1 MTEGN
6 HVWIIDDD
14 RSIRWVLEKALQK
27 AGMQVTSFPSA
38 EGVLEELK
46 LAQPDTIVSDI
57 RMPGMDGI
65 ETAHHM
71 NRLSKPPAI
80 IFTTAFSEHALKA
93 FETHAVD
100 YLLKPIKQERLHEA
114 LDAAARLTK
123 PQLEQLKYIDEQP
136 KVRTHICVKTRGSL
150 ELVPIETIRYFLAD
164 HKYVT
169 LRTDDHECLIEESL
183 KSLESEF
190 GHLFTRIH
198 RNALIA
204 DKYMNGLEKNSEGHC
219 VITIEGIEERLEISR
234 RHLPHVRKKIKNM
247 ATFK

>member
-1 MTEGN
+1 MNILIVDDEPLARQRLIGLVQELNDFEVCGN
-6 HVWIIDDD
+6 ASNGKD
-14 RSIRWVLEKALQK
+14 ALRLAQ
-27 AGMQVTSFPSA
+27 
-38 EGVLEELK
+38 ELK
-46 LAQPDTIVSDI
+46 PDVVLLDI

-80 IFTTAFSEHALKA
+80 IFTTAFSEHALNA

-100 YLLKPIKQERLHEA
+100 YLLKPIKQERLAEA
-114 LDAAARLTK
+114 LQAAARLTK
-123 PQLEQLKYIDEQP
+123 PQLEQIKLIDEEP
-136 KVRTHICVKTRGSL
+136 KVRTHICVKTRGNL
-150 ELVPIETIRYFLAD
+150 ELVPIESIRYFLAD

-190 GHLFTRIH
+190 SHLFTRIH

-204 DKYMNGLEKNSEGHC
+204 DRYMTGLEKNNEGHC
-219 VITIEGIEERLEISR
+219 VITIEGIDDRLEISR
-234 RHLPHVRKKIKNM
+234 RHLPHVRKKIKNLV
-247 ATFK
+247 TYK

>member
-1 MTEGN
+1 MN
-6 HVWIIDDD
+6 ILIVDDEPLARQRLIGLVQELNGFEACANASNGKD
-14 RSIRWVLEKALQK
+14 ALRLAQ
-27 AGMQVTSFPSA
+27 
-38 EGVLEELK
+38 ELK
-46 LAQPDTIVSDI
+46 PDVVLLDI

-100 YLLKPIKQERLHEA
+100 YLLKPIKQDRLHEA
-114 LDAAARLTK
+114 LKAAARLTK

-136 KVRTHICVKTRGSL
+136 KIRTHICVKTRGSL
-150 ELVPIETIRYFLAD
+150 ELVPIESIRYFLAD

-190 GHLFTRIH
+190 EHIFTRIH
-198 RNALIA
+198 RNALVA
-204 DKYMNGLEKNSEGHC
+204 DRFMNGLEKNSEGHC
-219 VITIEGIEERLEISR
+219 VITIEGIEDRLEISR

-247 ATFK
+247 ATYK

>member
-1 MTEGN
+1 MN
-6 HVWIIDDD
+6 ILIVDDEPLARQRLIGLVQGLNGYEACANASNGKD
-14 RSIRWVLEKALQK
+14 ALRLAQ
-27 AGMQVTSFPSA
+27 
-38 EGVLEELK
+38 ELK
-46 LAQPDTIVSDI
+46 PDVVLLDI

-100 YLLKPIKQERLHEA
+100 YLLKPIKQERLNEA
-114 LDAAARLTK
+114 LQAAARLTK
-123 PQLEQLKYIDEQP
+123 PQLEQLKHIDEQP
-136 KVRTHICVKTRGSL
+136 RVRTHICVKTRGSL
-150 ELVPIETIRYFLAD
+150 ELVPLDNIRYFLAD

-190 GHLFTRIH
+190 SHIFTRIH

-219 VITIEGIEERLEISR
+219 VITIEGIEDRLEISR
-234 RHLPHVRKKIKNM
+234 RHLPHVRKKIKSM
-247 ATFK
+247 VTYK

>member
-1 MTEGN
+1 MN
-6 HVWIIDDD
+6 ILIVDDEPLARQRLIGLVQELNGFEVCANASNGKD
-14 RSIRWVLEKALQK
+14 ALRLAQ
-27 AGMQVTSFPSA
+27 
-38 EGVLEELK
+38 ELK
-46 LAQPDTIVSDI
+46 PDVVLLDI

-80 IFTTAFSEHALKA
+80 VFTTAFSEHALKA

-100 YLLKPIKQERLHEA
+100 YLLKPVKQDRLHEA
-114 LDAAARLTK
+114 LAAAVRLTK

-136 KVRTHICVKTRGSL
+136 KVRTHICVKTRGTL
-150 ELVPIETIRYFLAD
+150 ELVPIDSIRYFLAD

-169 LRTDDHECLIEESL
+169 LRIEDHECLIEESL
-183 KSLESEF
+183 KSLETEF
-190 GHLFTRIH
+190 DHIFTRIH
-198 RNALIA
+198 RNALVA
-204 DKYMNGLEKNSEGHC
+204 DQFMSGLEKNSEGHC

-247 ATFK
+247 ATYK

>member
-1 MTEGN
+1 MN
-6 HVWIIDDD
+6 ILIVDDEPLARQRLIGLVQELNGSEACANASNGKD
-14 RSIRWVLEKALQK
+14 A
-27 AGMQVTSFPSA
+27 
-38 EGVLEELK
+38 LK
-46 LAQPDTIVSDI
+46 LAQELKPDVVLLDI

-100 YLLKPIKQERLHEA
+100 YLLKPIKQERLYEA
-114 LDAAARLTK
+114 LDAASRLTK

-136 KVRTHICVKTRGSL
+136 KIRTHICVKTRGSL
-150 ELVPIETIRYFLAD
+150 ELVPIDAIRYFMAD

-183 KSLESEF
+183 KSLENEF
-190 GHLFTRIH
+190 DHVFTRIH
-198 RNALIA
+198 RNALVA
-204 DKYMNGLEKNSEGHC
+204 DQFMSGLEKNSEGHC
-219 VITIEGIEERLEISR
+219 VITIEGIDDRLEISR

-247 ATFK
+247 ATYK

>member
-1 MTEGN
+1 MNILIVDDEPLARQRLIGLVQELNGFEVCGN
-6 HVWIIDDD
+6 ASNGKD
-14 RSIRWVLEKALQK
+14 ALRLAQ
-27 AGMQVTSFPSA
+27 
-38 EGVLEELK
+38 ELK
-46 LAQPDTIVSDI
+46 PDVVLLDI

-80 IFTTAFSEHALKA
+80 VFTTAFGEHALTA

-100 YLLKPIKQERLHEA
+100 YLLKPIKQDRLADA
-114 LDAAARLTK
+114 LQAAARLTK
-123 PQLEQLKYIDEQP
+123 PQLEQIKLIDEAP

-150 ELVPIETIRYFLAD
+150 ELVPIESIRYFLAD

-183 KSLESEF
+183 KSLEGEF
-190 GHLFTRIH
+190 SHLFTRIH

-204 DKYMNGLEKNSEGHC
+204 DRYMTGLEKNNEGHC
-219 VITIEGIEERLEISR
+219 VITIEGIDDRLEISR

-247 ATFK
+247 VTYK

>member
-1 MTEGN
+1 MN
-6 HVWIIDDD
+6 IMIVDDEPLARQRLVGLVQELNGFEACANASNGKD
-14 RSIRWVLEKALQK
+14 ALRLAQ
-27 AGMQVTSFPSA
+27 
-38 EGVLEELK
+38 ELK
-46 LAQPDTIVSDI
+46 PDVVLLDI

-100 YLLKPIKQERLHEA
+100 YLLKPIKQDRLHDA

-123 PQLEQLKYIDEQP
+123 PQLEQLKLIDDQP
-136 KVRTHICVKTRGSL
+136 KVRTHICVKTRGTL

-169 LRTDDHECLIEESL
+169 LRTEDHECLIEESL
-183 KSLESEF
+183 KSLENEF
-190 GHLFTRIH
+190 SHIFTRIH
-198 RNALIA
+198 RNALVA
-204 DKYMNGLEKNSEGHC
+204 DQYMNGLEKNSEGHC

-247 ATFK
+247 ATYK

>member
-1 MTEGN
+1 MN
-6 HVWIIDDD
+6 ILIVDDEPLARQRLIGLVQELNGFETCANASNGKD
-14 RSIRWVLEKALQK
+14 ALRLAQ
-27 AGMQVTSFPSA
+27 
-38 EGVLEELK
+38 ELK
-46 LAQPDTIVSDI
+46 PDVVLLDI

-100 YLLKPIKQERLHEA
+100 YLLKPIKQDRLHEA

-136 KVRTHICVKTRGSL
+136 KVRTHICVKTRGTL
-150 ELVPIETIRYFLAD
+150 ELVPIESIRYFLAD

-169 LRTDDHECLIEESL
+169 LRTGDHECLIEESL
-183 KSLESEF
+183 KSLETEF
-190 GHLFTRIH
+190 DHIFTRIH
-198 RNALIA
+198 RNALVA
-204 DKYMNGLEKNSEGHC
+204 DQFMNGLEKNSEGHC

-247 ATFK
+247 ATYK

>member
-1 MTEGN
+1 MN
-6 HVWIIDDD
+6 ILIVDDEPLARQRLIGLVQD
-14 RSIRWVLEKALQK
+14 LNGFEACANASNGKDALRLAQ
-27 AGMQVTSFPSA
+27 
-38 EGVLEELK
+38 ELK
-46 LAQPDTIVSDI
+46 PDVVLLDI

-80 IFTTAFSEHALKA
+80 IFTTAFTEHALKA

-100 YLLKPIKQERLHEA
+100 YLLKPIKQDRLHEA
-114 LDAAARLTK
+114 LNAAVRLTK

-136 KVRTHICVKTRGSL
+136 KIRTHICVKTRGSL
-150 ELVPIETIRYFLAD
+150 ELVPIESIRYFLAD

-183 KSLESEF
+183 KSLENEF
-190 GHLFTRIH
+190 DHLFTRIH

-204 DKYMNGLEKNSEGHC
+204 DQFMNGLEKNAEGHC
-219 VITIEGIEERLEISR
+219 VITIMGIEERLEISR

-247 ATFK
+247 ATYK

>member
-1 MTEGN
+1 MNILIVDDEPLARQRLIGLVQELDGFETCGN
-6 HVWIIDDD
+6 ASNGKD
-14 RSIRWVLEKALQK
+14 ALRLAQ
-27 AGMQVTSFPSA
+27 
-38 EGVLEELK
+38 ELK
-46 LAQPDTIVSDI
+46 PDVVLLDI

-80 IFTTAFSEHALKA
+80 IFTTAFSEHALTA

-100 YLLKPIKQERLHEA
+100 YLLKPIKQDRLSEA
-114 LDAAARLTK
+114 LQAAARLTK
-123 PQLEQLKYIDEQP
+123 PQLEQIKLIDDEP

-150 ELVPIETIRYFLAD
+150 ELVPIETIRYFMAD

-190 GHLFTRIH
+190 SHLFTRIH
-198 RNALIA
+198 RNALVA
-204 DKYMNGLEKNSEGHC
+204 DRYMTGLEKNSEGHC
-219 VITIEGIEERLEISR
+219 VITIEGIDDRLEISR
-234 RHLPHVRKKIKNM
+234 RHLPHVRKKIKNLV
-247 ATFK
+247 TYK

>member
-1 MTEGN
+1 MN
-6 HVWIIDDD
+6 ILIVDDEPLARQRLIGLVQGLNGFEACANASNGKD
-14 RSIRWVLEKALQK
+14 ALRLAQ
-27 AGMQVTSFPSA
+27 
-38 EGVLEELK
+38 ELK
-46 LAQPDTIVSDI
+46 PDVVLLDI

-80 IFTTAFSEHALKA
+80 VFTTAFSEHALKA

-100 YLLKPIKQERLHEA
+100 YLLKPIKQDRLHDA
-114 LDAAARLTK
+114 LEAAARLTK
-123 PQLEQLKYIDEQP
+123 PQLEQLKFIDEQP

-150 ELVPIETIRYFLAD
+150 ELVPIESIRYFLAD

-183 KSLESEF
+183 KSLEGEF
-190 GHLFTRIH
+190 SHLFTRIH

-204 DKYMNGLEKNSEGHC
+204 DRFMTGLEKNSEGHC

>member
-1 MTEGN
+1 MN
-6 HVWIIDDD
+6 ILIVDDEPLARQRLIGLVQELNGFETCANASNGKD
-14 RSIRWVLEKALQK
+14 ALRLAQ
-27 AGMQVTSFPSA
+27 
-38 EGVLEELK
+38 ELK
-46 LAQPDTIVSDI
+46 PDVVLLDI

-136 KVRTHICVKTRGSL
+136 KVRTHICVKTRGTL
-150 ELVPIETIRYFLAD
+150 ELVPIESIRYFLAD

-169 LRTDDHECLIEESL
+169 LRTGDHECLIEESL
-183 KSLESEF
+183 KSLETEF
-190 GHLFTRIH
+190 EHIFTRIH
-198 RNALIA
+198 RNALVA
-204 DKYMNGLEKNSEGHC
+204 DRFMNGLEKNSEGHC

-247 ATFK
+247 ATYK

>member
-1 MTEGN
+1 MN
-6 HVWIIDDD
+6 ILIVDDEPLARQRLISLVQELNGFEVCANASNGKD
-14 RSIRWVLEKALQK
+14 ALRLAQ
-27 AGMQVTSFPSA
+27 
-38 EGVLEELK
+38 ELK
-46 LAQPDTIVSDI
+46 PDVVLLDI

-100 YLLKPIKQERLHEA
+100 YLLKPIKHDRLHEA

-136 KVRTHICVKTRGSL
+136 KVRTHICVKTRGAL
-150 ELVPIETIRYFLAD
+150 ELVPIESIRYFLAD

-169 LRTDDHECLIEESL
+169 LRTGDHECLIEESL
-183 KSLESEF
+183 KSLETEF
-190 GHLFTRIH
+190 DHIFTRIH
-198 RNALIA
+198 RNALV
-204 DKYMNGLEKNSEGHC
+204 DDQFMNGLEKNSEGHC

-247 ATFK
+247 STYK

>member
-1 MTEGN
+1 VQDLNGFEACANASNGK
-6 HVWIIDDD
+6 D
-14 RSIRWVLEKALQK
+14 ALRLAQ
-27 AGMQVTSFPSA
+27 
-38 EGVLEELK
+38 ELK
-46 LAQPDTIVSDI
+46 PDVVLLDI

-100 YLLKPIKQERLHEA
+100 YLLKPIKQDRLHDA
-114 LDAAARLTK
+114 LDAATRLTK
-123 PQLEQLKYIDEQP
+123 PQLEQLKYIDEKP
-136 KVRTHICVKTRGSL
+136 KVRTHICVKTRGTL
-150 ELVPIETIRYFLAD
+150 ELVPIESIRYFLAD

-183 KSLESEF
+183 KSLENEF
-190 GHLFTRIH
+190 DHLFTRIH
-198 RNALIA
+198 RNALVA
-204 DKYMNGLEKNSEGHC
+204 NQYMNGLEKNSEGHC

-247 ATFK
+247 ATYK

>member
-1 MTEGN
+1 MN
-6 HVWIIDDD
+6 ILIVDDEPLARQRLVGLVQGLNGHEACANASNGKD
-14 RSIRWVLEKALQK
+14 ALR
-27 AGMQVTSFPSA
+27 
-38 EGVLEELK
+38 
-46 LAQPDTIVSDI
+46 LAQELRPDVVLLDI

-80 IFTTAFSEHALKA
+80 VFTTAFSEHALSA

-100 YLLKPIKQERLHEA
+100 YLLKPIKQDRLHEA
-114 LDAAARLTK
+114 LEAAARLTK

-136 KVRTHICVKTRGSL
+136 KVRTHICVKTRGNL

-183 KSLESEF
+183 KSLEGEF
-190 GHLFTRIH
+190 SHLFTRIH

-204 DKYMNGLEKNSEGHC
+204 DQYMTGLEKNTDGHC
-219 VITIEGIEERLEISR
+219 VITIEGLEERLEISR

>member
-1 MTEGN
+1 MN
-6 HVWIIDDD
+6 ILIVDDEPLARQRLIGLVQGLNGYEACANASNGKD
-14 RSIRWVLEKALQK
+14 ALRLAQ
-27 AGMQVTSFPSA
+27 
-38 EGVLEELK
+38 ELK
-46 LAQPDTIVSDI
+46 PDVVLLDI

-80 IFTTAFSEHALKA
+80 VFTTAFSEHALKA

-100 YLLKPIKQERLHEA
+100 YLLKPIKQDRLHEA
-114 LDAAARLTK
+114 LEAAARLTK

-150 ELVPIETIRYFLAD
+150 ELVPIDSIRYFLAD

-190 GHLFTRIH
+190 SHIFTRIH

-204 DKYMNGLEKNSEGHC
+204 DQYMNGLEKNSEGHC
-219 VITIEGIEERLEISR
+219 VITIEGIEDRLEISR
-234 RHLPHVRKKIKNM
+234 RHLPHVRKKIKNLS
-247 ATFK
+247 TFK